1 MRRGST
7 QTGAWPSTHLSP
19 TKRKRECCSKNTAVS
34 QAVWVAGC
42 LLHPHLRLALL
53 QGPRGL
59 PEKREFS
66 GSNVSTCSPPTAAS
80 GPAQPVSTM
89 ARVNFLRPGSE
100 IQKQSL
106 RSTER
111 HSLNNQKNRAP
122 NPQKWGRLWPVLW
135 AEDRE
140 GYRRFLG
147 KGRRAC
153 ALQEPGVRGWTLGQ
167 EGECS

>member
-1 MRRGST
+1 MHPGST
-7 QTGAWPSTHLSP
+7 FMARTPLHSCVPSRVGRGTLGAWEHVVGGVASRKHADRSLAIHTPLSP

-34 QAVWVAGC
+34 QAVWVADC

-89 ARVNFLRPGSE
+89 ARVNFLQPGSE

-122 NPQKWGRLWPVLW
+122 NP
-135 AEDRE
+135 
-140 GYRRFLG
+140 
-147 KGRRAC
+147 
-153 ALQEPGVRGWTLGQ
+153 
-167 EGECS
+167 